1 MGKEGGR
8 KEEPGKVVFKTD
20 MMSLQEPDKVDLRHC
35 FGALHC
41 HQGGYFTVTH
51 KHCSRNEDTY
61 NLWFQHHN
69 STNQRLF
76 GVKKCDTGALYVTPV
91 MSWCMLASFQVSK
104 ILNIY

>member
-35 FGALHC
+35 CGALHC

-51 KHCSRNEDTY
+51 KH
-61 NLWFQHHN
+61 
-69 STNQRLF
+69 STEMKTFPISGFNIIILPTP
-76 GVKKCDTGALYVTPV
+76 VWSKNCDTDAVNVTPV